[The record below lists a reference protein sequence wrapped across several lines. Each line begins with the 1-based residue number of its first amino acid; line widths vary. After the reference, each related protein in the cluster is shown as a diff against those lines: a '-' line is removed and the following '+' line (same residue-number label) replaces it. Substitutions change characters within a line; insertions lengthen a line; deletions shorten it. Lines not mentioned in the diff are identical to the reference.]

1 MKSLL
6 TVLICFA
13 GISGYSQTAEAF
25 TQEKSSAWIRVAEN
39 PVAVNKPEPVK
50 KQSTTA
56 KKSTTTKKSN
66 KPKQDTQQEFEKT
79 NNQVNRFK
87 KPKNG

>member
-1 MKSLL
+1 VVV
-6 TVLICFA
+6 T
-13 GISGYSQTAEAF
+13 
-25 TQEKSSAWIRVAEN
+25 
-39 PVAVNKPEPVK
+39 KPEPVK
-50 KQSTTA
+50 KQSTTT
-56 KKSTTTKKSN
+56 KKSTTTNKSN